1 MWTARQT
8 IYQAY
13 DRHCEGGGD
22 RAFGYVFAAVAAVC
36 IAVCPWHPH
45 QLIIAV
51 PAGLMA
57 AAILTGGK
65 REEKV

>member
-1 MWTARQT
+1 MWTARQA

-13 DRHCEGGGD
+13 DRHCEGGGG
-22 RAFGYVFAAVAAVC
+22 RAFGYVFVAVAAVC
-36 IAVCPWHPH
+36 IAACPWHPH

-57 AAILTGGK
+57 AVILTGG
-65 REEKV
+65 EKEDRA

>member
-22 RAFGYVFAAVAAVC
+22 RAFGDVFAAVAAVC